1 MRSYVL
7 IIFGI
12 IILAGNTSVYSQE
25 GYLLNNLN
33 YSGNQ
38 SFSDD
43 ELTSQISLFSLSWFE
58 KSILR
63 KDRFVFSEEYLD
75 SEIKKLVFFYQQHG
89 FLQVDISY
97 KYLDL
102 DHDNQSLDLEIIIS
116 ENKEVSVEQ
125 ITYIIKDDKH
135 QKIKKADSLFNKIRV
150 KLQLQNR
157 QRFQDS
163 LLETDKELII
173 NIFLNSGY
181 TYVKVDSDII
191 LSEDEKSVEIIW
203 KIEPGPVCYFG
214 QIQIFSEKE
223 VSEFL
228 ILDRIEFNTG
238 DLYKKVL
245 LDTTQKSIY
254 SLSLF
259 QVVSVTAILDEKKTN
274 IIPVKITVKEGPT
287 ITTRFG
293 VGYGSEAKFRVFADI
308 TKSSFLGGTRRLNLL
323 LSHSQIEPYNIDLR
337 FIQPSF
343 LTRSLVLV
351 LNPFIR
357 KQDEPGFKV
366 ERKGVKST
374 FLYSFISKI
383 TSSVTY
389 TYEDVVRDSIDYEI
403 EDKFFDERYRGL
415 YDKSMINLGL
425 SRDTSFPMFSP
436 NRGLLTSINFQYN
449 GIITPVEF
457 PFQKTLLDVRTY
469 QEISAIILA
478 LRLKIGGIVPVRE
491 NDFIPVEERFYSGGS
506 YSVRGWA
513 RQELGPKDP
522 TGSPA
527 GGKSILEFSTEFRY
541 PIYDIVRGVAFM
553 DCGNVWIPSYTW
565 PLNEIR
571 YSLGVG
577 IRIKTPIGPIRF
589 DIARPVFDEDDTIQ
603 FHFSVGNAF

>member
-1 MRSYVL
+1 MRNYIHTFLCFFLLIGTGVL
-7 IIFGI
+7 FG
-12 IILAGNTSVYSQE
+12 QE
-25 GYLLNNLN
+25 GYLLTDLII
-33 YSGNQ
+33 SGNQ

-43 ELTSQISLFSLSWFE
+43 ELTSQTSLFTLSWFE
-58 KSILR
+58 KTILR
-63 KDRFVFSEEYLD
+63 KDKFVFSDEYLEAD
-75 SEIKKLVFFYQQHG
+75 IKKLVFFYQQQG

-97 KYLDL
+97 QYLDI
-102 DHDNQSLDLEIIIS
+102 DHENRSLDLEIIIF
-116 ENKEVSVEQ
+116 ENGAVSIGEVNFTFGDDIHRDIGKTDSL
-125 ITYIIKDDKH
+125 IKD
-135 QKIKKADSLFNKIRV
+135 LLPGLR
-150 KLQLQNR
+150 LQNG

-163 LLETDKELII
+163 YLETDKELII
-173 NIFLNSGY
+173 KKFLNAGY
-181 TYVKVDSDII
+181 AYVDVESSII
-191 LSEDEKSVEIIW
+191 LSDDENNVEIIW
-203 KIEPGPVCYFG
+203 EIKPGPVCYFG
-214 QIQIFSEKE
+214 QIQIFCEKNESE
-223 VSEFL
+223 SL

-238 DLYKKVL
+238 DMYKKVL
-245 LDTTQKSIY
+245 LDATQKSIY

-308 TKSSFLGGTRRLNLL
+308 IKSSFLGGTRRLKLL
-323 LSHSQIEPYNIDLR
+323 LSHSSIQPYNIDLR

-374 FLYSFISKI
+374 FLYSFIYKI
-383 TSSVTY
+383 TSSVAY
-389 TYEDVVRDSIDYEI
+389 TYEDVKRDSIDYGI
-403 EDKFFDERYRGL
+403 ADKIFNERYQGL

-425 SRDTSFPMFSP
+425 TRDTSFPMFSP

-478 LRLKIGGIVPVRE
+478 LRVKIGGILPIRGNE
-491 NDFIPVEERFYSGGS
+491 FIPVEERFYSGGS

-522 TGSPA
+522 AGQPA
-527 GGKSILEFSTEFRY
+527 GGKSLLEFSTEFRY

-565 PLNEIR
+565 HLNEIR
-571 YSLGVG
+571 YSLGLG
-577 IRIKTPIGPIRF
+577 IRIKTPIGPIRL
-589 DIARPVFDEDDTIQ
+589 DIARPVFDDDDTVQI
-603 FHFSVGNAF
+603 HFSVGNAF